1 MQTLN
6 DFQKL
11 MGDINWLRSTTGLT
25 TYKLNGLFQTFQWY
39 SNLNSPRCLTAEVE
53 KELLIVVQIWKDV
66 YVDQIHPKFACILTI
81 LPSIQSPTLLIMQR
95 ENSIMEWIFL
105 LYKQS
110 KKLKTH
116 MEKIS
121 ELILK
126 VRIRLHQLT
135 ETDPAELV
143 VPLTNVETLS
153 LLVINK
159 DWQRAF

>member
-1 MQTLN
+1 
-6 DFQKL
+6 
-11 MGDINWLRSTTGLT
+11 
-25 TYKLNGLFQTFQWY
+25 
-39 SNLNSPRCLTAEVE
+39 
-53 KELLIVVQIWKDV
+53 
-66 YVDQIHPKFACILTI
+66 
-81 LPSIQSPTLLIMQR
+81 
-95 ENSIMEWIFL
+95 
-105 LYKQS
+105 
-110 KKLKTH
+110 